1 LKEKQYHPV
10 DDAET
15 SLPVEDAISVGNNE
29 VGAISP
35 VGSIV
40 PETESISVGNTVAKV
55 VPVEGEAISPLGS
68 VVVIKPVVG
77 VAIIPVVVLIPV
89 RLSCWSSFLV
99 RDDKVVFPMA
109 RETNNTR
116 RGTRNR
122 INISRWGAHIR
133 DRNTTRRGHAYPASE

>member
-1 LKEKQYHPV
+1 MDVSQEECEGMTAV

-55 VPVEGEAISPLGS
+55 VPVEGEAISPLVS
-68 VVVIKPVVG
+68 VVVIKPVV
-77 VAIIPVVVLIPV
+77 
-89 RLSCWSSFLV
+89 
-99 RDDKVVFPMA
+99 VF
-109 RETNNTR
+109 
-116 RGTRNR
+116 
-122 INISRWGAHIR
+122 
-133 DRNTTRRGHAYPASE
+133 